1 MSTIRRIALVLVTLA
16 LIADAGALVVIK
28 MGSGPKPSDEKSKV
42 VVWVDKQEEAQGIAA
57 VFKTAGYEPIVK
69 AATREEKVEADFRLA
84 MHASKKSL
92 LDPVAQVLKQNG
104 HKNISFSADG
114 TTLYFGGVYKQKAQA
129 LKQAERLKTKDRF
142 IFEVVRGQKVQKFES
157 FRVILLEVPDNM
169 ISGLTEPLYEDYEV
183 KEIEEIA
190 LDRDEEEAEP
200 EAADEPAADE
210 DEEEDEEE

>member
-1 MSTIRRIALVLVTLA
+1 MSTIRRVVLFLVTVA

-69 AATREEKVEADFRLA
+69 GAVREVKVEADFRLA
-84 MHASKKSL
+84 MSASKKSL

-104 HKNISFSADG
+104 HNNISFSEDG
-114 TTLYFGGVYKQKAQA
+114 TTLYYGGLYKQKTQAQ
-129 LKQAERLKTKDRF
+129 KQAERLKTKDRF
-142 IFEVVRGQKVQKFES
+142 IFDVVRGQKVQKIDS

-169 ISGLTEPLYEDYEV
+169 ISDLTEPLYNDYEV

-190 LDRDEEEAEP
+190 LDRDEEESTE
-200 EAADEPAADE
+200 EEPAA
-210 DEEEDEEE
+210 EEDADTEE